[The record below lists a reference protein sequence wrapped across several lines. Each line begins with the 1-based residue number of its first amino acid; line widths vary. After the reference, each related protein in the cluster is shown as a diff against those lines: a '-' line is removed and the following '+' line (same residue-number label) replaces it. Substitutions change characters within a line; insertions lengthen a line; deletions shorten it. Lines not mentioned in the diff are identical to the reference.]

1 VVYNPK
7 AIVVCNQCVLPGE
20 PGELVGRI
28 VVGDPLRQFDGY
40 VSKEASDK
48 KVARDVFREG
58 DMAFLTGITP

>member
-1 VVYNPK
+1 M
-7 AIVVCNQCVLPGE
+7 LPGE

-48 KVARDVFREG
+48 KVARDVFRKG